1 MRSWPPLTCPHL
13 LFFTGHIKGIYNYM
27 DVGVELRKRLST
39 QDPPSL
45 MVGSA
50 WQVRLQVLSVPTAIP
65 QLFTS
70 TSHPAAFPWPLDR

>member
-1 MRSWPPLTCPHL
+1 
-13 LFFTGHIKGIYNYM
+13 M

-50 WQVRLQVLSVPTAIP
+50 WQVRLQVLSIPTAIP

-70 TSHPAAFPWPLDR
+70 TSHPVACFRGRWTDEQEPCIEA